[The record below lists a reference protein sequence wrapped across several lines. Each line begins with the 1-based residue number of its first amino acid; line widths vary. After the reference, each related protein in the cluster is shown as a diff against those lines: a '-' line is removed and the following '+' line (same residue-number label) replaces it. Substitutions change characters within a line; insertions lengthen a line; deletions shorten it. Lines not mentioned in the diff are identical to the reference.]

1 MTADTQPAT
10 DSSAEPPSKD
20 DLISKLDDLLE
31 HYLNTLDAY
40 QKAQAQLRE
49 HLSSVSSTPYEDI
62 ATSRSNNSA
71 P

>member
-1 MTADTQPAT
+1 MAADMQPAT
-10 DSSAEPPSKD
+10 DARVDSPSKD

-49 HLSSVSSTPYEDI
+49 HLSSVSSHAIRGYCHFTI
-62 ATSRSNNSA
+62 
-71 P
+71 